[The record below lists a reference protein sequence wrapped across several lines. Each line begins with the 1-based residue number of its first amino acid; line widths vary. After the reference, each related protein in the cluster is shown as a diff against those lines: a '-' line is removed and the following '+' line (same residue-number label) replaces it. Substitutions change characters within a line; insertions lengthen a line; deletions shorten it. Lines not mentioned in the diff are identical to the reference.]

1 MINLVNVRKSFGELE
16 VLKDINLQIHEKEI
30 YGIIGQSGACKS
42 TLLRCI
48 NGLETYDSGTITVDG
63 TVVDENDKKQLRQ
76 LRKDMGMIFQNFNLL
91 SRLDVYDNVAL
102 PLRFWNENPNTEE
115 NKKKIEHLIELVG
128 LKDKMHE
135 RPENLSGGQKQRVA
149 IARALVNDPKILLCD
164 EATSALDPRITHGI
178 LELLKQIN
186 EELGITIVVVTHQ
199 MEVVKQI
206 CQRVAFLKHGV
217 VLAEGKPEELFVK
230 PTEDVKKFLGEE
242 GQVLQKAGVNVQLF
256 FTDDSSDEPVIT
268 EMARELGIDF
278 SICWAKLG
286 ELRESVFGSLILNI
300 QEKDKER
307 VFQVGTSMEYEQIFK
322 RIIIELQRCQDNY
335 EEMLVLLLRHLL
347 IIFHRELT
355 REHISK
361 NEYLDHEMDNAVTFF
376 SENYNQNISIDDYAA
391 SRGMS
396 VSWFIRNFKKYT
408 GSTPDRKSTR
418 LNSSHSQ
425 QSRMPSSA

>member
-30 YGIIGQSGACKS
+30 YGIIGQSGAGKS

-63 TVVDENDKKQLRQ
+63 TAVDENDKKQLRQ

-128 LKDKMHE
+128 LKDKMYE

-186 EELGITIVVVTHQ
+186 EELGITVVVVTHQ

-217 VLAEGKPEELFVK
+217 VLAEGK
-230 PTEDVKKFLGEE
+230 
-242 GQVLQKAGVNVQLF
+242 QK
-256 FTDDSSDEPVIT
+256 S
-268 EMARELGIDF
+268 
-278 SICWAKLG
+278 
-286 ELRESVFGSLILNI
+286 
-300 QEKDKER
+300 
-307 VFQVGTSMEYEQIFK
+307 
-322 RIIIELQRCQDNY
+322 
-335 EEMLVLLLRHLL
+335 
-347 IIFHRELT
+347 
-355 REHISK
+355 
-361 NEYLDHEMDNAVTFF
+361 YL
-376 SENYNQNISIDDYAA
+376 
-391 SRGMS
+391 
-396 VSWFIRNFKKYT
+396 
-408 GSTPDRKSTR
+408 
-418 LNSSHSQ
+418 
-425 QSRMPSSA
+425 